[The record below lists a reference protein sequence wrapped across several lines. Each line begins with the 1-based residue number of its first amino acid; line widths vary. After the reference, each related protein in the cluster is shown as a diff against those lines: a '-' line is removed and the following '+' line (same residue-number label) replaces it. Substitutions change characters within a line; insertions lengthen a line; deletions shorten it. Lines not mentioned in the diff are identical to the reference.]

1 MVNLTIYFFISRN
14 YSLAAHLMAYSRS
27 HILTPFTEK
36 LDQIHNS
43 IITIAE
49 HATANFQNAIRGLF
63 ERDDDFCNNAIA
75 DDEEIDLLEM
85 QIDREGLYI
94 MSRFQ
99 PVASDLRYVISSMKI
114 GANIERIGDQI
125 VSIARRAR
133 KINEHPEVPELHEL
147 DKIIKLAMN
156 MFDDALRSYS
166 DEDEALALHVKTQ
179 DKQLDRLNK
188 ELNERLI
195 LRMQDDSNK
204 IPIYFNL
211 IFVSRCLERIGDHAA
226 NIAEDV
232 VFAVSAE
239 DIRHLG
245 S

>member
-1 MVNLTIYFFISRN
+1 MI
-14 YSLAAHLMAYSRS
+14 HSRS

-36 LDQIHNS
+36 LEQLHHSLLRIAELAKRNLQNS
-43 IITIAE
+43 IC
-49 HATANFQNAIRGLF
+49 GLF
-63 ERDDDFCNNAIA
+63 ERDDDYCNNAIA

-114 GANIERIGDQI
+114 GANIERIGDQT
-125 VSIARRAR
+125 VNIARRAR
-133 KINEHPEVPELHEL
+133 KINEHPEVVELHEL
-147 DKIIKLAMN
+147 DSVIQLAMKMLDN
-156 MFDDALRSYS
+156 AIRAYV
-166 DEDEALALHVKTQ
+166 EKNEALALEVKTE
-179 DKQLDRLNK
+179 DKELDRLNK

-195 LRMQDDSNK
+195 LRMQDDSSR
-204 IPIYFNL
+204 IPVYLNL
-211 IFVSRCLERIGDHAA
+211 IFISRCLERIGDHAA

-245 S
+245 TSQ